1 MGRWWTGYTS
11 ISAGRAGIAHSHG
24 EPWRFAAAWRLQPS
38 YGYGLWKT
46 KIPSEKMCCIAAY
59 GGAGCEGNG
68 APWKSLREIPQ
79 DLCTRMIAPHIGR
92 QQGDGNRG
100 DRGGRQVVRKIALKT
115 LCIVHDGFGA
125 IRQRVVE
132 IEENRLQH
140 NMFLHYGYQLS
151 NLTVKPSGSTKV

>member
-1 MGRWWTGYTS
+1 SVGDDPEVNPPCVER
-11 ISAGRAGIAHSHG
+11 RQ
-24 EPWRFAAAWRLQPS
+24 RLCKPCTRHHR
-38 YGYGLWKT
+38 LWKAR
-46 KIPSEKMCCIAAY
+46 IPMHTQARDL
-59 GGAGCEGNG
+59 GNG

-151 NLTVKPSGSTKV
+151 NLTVMPSGSTKVEKSIYS